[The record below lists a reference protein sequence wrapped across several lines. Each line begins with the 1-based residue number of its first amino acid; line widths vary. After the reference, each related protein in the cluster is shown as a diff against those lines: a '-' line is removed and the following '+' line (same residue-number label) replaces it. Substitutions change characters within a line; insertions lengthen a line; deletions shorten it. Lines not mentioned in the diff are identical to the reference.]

1 MKKLIPAL
9 FALLLTV
16 SLTSCKEKLYN
27 QLEGDW
33 NVTSFEVEGFEQ
45 LQGGGVEMFAIE
57 FDDYDSA
64 DKEGDFSWKIS
75 YDDGSS
81 ESLSGTYE
89 VDEEDK
95 VVTFNFD
102 NPLSASYDFDLDLD
116 GDELSLEGNLDGSE
130 FVIEAE
136 RD

>member
-9 FALLLTV
+9 FALMLTV

-33 NVTSFEVEGFEQ
+33 NVTSWKIDGTEGFDE
-45 LQGGGVEMFAIE
+45 GVEEFIIE
-57 FDDYDSA
+57 FDDYDA
-64 DKEGDFSWKIS
+64 DAEEGDFSWKIS

-102 NPLSASYDFDLDLD
+102 NPLAASYDFDLDLD
-116 GDELSLEGNLDGSE
+116 GDELSLEGNIDGSD